1 MTLNA
6 SPVLGGRSILVEVTS
21 IGSAF
26 SPRSRNALSTAAPE
40 ASETWR
46 SEPGP
51 PINTAILIDSKL
63 MIGL

>member
-6 SPVLGGRSILVEVTS
+6 SPVPAGRSIVVEVTS
-21 IGSAF
+21 TGSAF
-26 SPRSRNALSTAAPE
+26 SPRSRSALSTAAPE
-40 ASETWR
+40 ANETWR